1 MRSSGLRSEKGEKT
15 REIESARL
23 GESPRFFKLLTENH
37 RSRAN
42 DIAERE
48 SIMQPHDFL
57 TVSGTAVAVAV
68 VTSSQALAEL
78 SVEPM
83 HPTRFK
89 DVQEA
94 AGHCVETGK
103 DCLRHCFGMLSMGD
117 SRMAG
122 CTAAAYQL
130 IAACSALQSLAAVN
144 SAHAAHFG
152 RVVTKI
158 CLDCEKECKKFTDIA
173 ECVACSDTCKAC
185 AEECHKAW
193 IYVLRTP

>member
-1 MRSSGLRSEKGEKT
+1 
-15 REIESARL
+15 
-23 GESPRFFKLLTENH
+23 
-37 RSRAN
+37 
-42 DIAERE
+42 
-48 SIMQPHDFL
+48 MQPHEFL

-68 VTSSQALAEL
+68 VTSSQALAEM

-89 DVQEA
+89 AVQEA

-117 SRMAG
+117 ASMAD

-130 IAACSALQSLAAVN
+130 IAACGALQSLAAVN
-144 SAHAAHFG
+144 SAHTAHFG
-152 RVVTKI
+152 RVVAMI

-173 ECVACSDTCKAC
+173 ECIACGDACKAC